1 MAPAKGKGKKR
12 VRAQAAVEV
21 VDLDDNDDGLD
32 SVKEGSGELNRE
44 REAKEYAMHIK
55 GICEEAN
62 AAIAAARG
70 ADLVSEEELEKL
82 VGDVMRYILFN
93 IGKQNSQPIA
103 REKVTALVTKKYPR
117 KTGLSQTV
125 LQKARHRFAHIWGM
139 DLRELVK
146 TTAAGEATTQRY
158 YILRS
163 ALPKRFRDG
172 IRGPERDG
180 VENKEEKGLLLA
192 VLMMLS
198 LSGDEMTEERLWEH
212 LSLLGLD
219 KGTKHHVF
227 GDPGSVLAKFVR
239 QRYLVKVPK
248 KSDSGRI
255 FLYQPGENAQDEI
268 DAFKMNE
275 AISKVLQK
283 GTNVQEVIELD

>member
-1 MAPAKGKGKKR
+1 
-12 VRAQAAVEV
+12 
-21 VDLDDNDDGLD
+21 
-32 SVKEGSGELNRE
+32 
-44 REAKEYAMHIK
+44 
-55 GICEEAN
+55 
-62 AAIAAARG
+62 
-70 ADLVSEEELEKL
+70 
-82 VGDVMRYILFN
+82 
-93 IGKQNSQPIA
+93 
-103 REKVTALVTKKYPR
+103 
-117 KTGLSQTV
+117 
-125 LQKARHRFAHIWGM
+125 
-139 DLRELVK
+139 
-146 TTAAGEATTQRY
+146 
-158 YILRS
+158 LRS

-180 VENKEEKGLLLA
+180 VEYKEEKGLLLA